1 MIGFVSKSAIC
12 AIVLLTATFANAGN
26 LHPAPQGAATN
37 TMHPAPQGSPDTAVA
52 HANDNG
58 LTSVMK
64 EEDKVKLRK
73 LRPAK

>member
-1 MIGFVSKSAIC
+1 MIGFVRKSAIC

-26 LHPAPQGAATN
+26 LHPAPQGAT
-37 TMHPAPQGSPDTAVA
+37 TMHPAPQGSQDTAVA

-58 LTSVMK
+58 LTLMK